1 MDVFERLAAL
11 PGALRNAL
19 HEQVTNEVQRRRMP
33 HAKFGTGV
41 IVRGAEYITI
51 GRNVF
56 FDHRSYLNT
65 NGASGSIKI
74 GDNVEIGPYTVLW
87 GGGGLTI
94 GDNVHI
100 GTHVHVTSMEGNHIA
115 AHTEDPFHPLEIRR
129 LPVIIGSHVLI
140 YSHAVIVPGV
150 TIGHHAAIAAGAVV
164 TQDVPPYALVGGVP
178 ARVIHYVT
186 DHHQEDPSGNVLR

>member
-11 PGALRNAL
+11 PGALGKAL
-19 HEQVTNEVQRRRMP
+19 HEQVTNEVQRRRLSD
-33 HAKFGTGV
+33 AKFGTGV
-41 IVRGAEYITI
+41 IVRGAEHITI

-65 NGASGSIKI
+65 NGAAGSIKI

-100 GTHVHVTSMEGNHIA
+100 GTHVHITSMEGDHIA
-115 AHTEDPFHPLEIRR
+115 AHTENPFHPLEIRR

-164 TQDVPPYALVGGVP
+164 TEDVPPYALVGGVP
-178 ARVIHYVT
+178 AKVIHYIAE
-186 DHHQEDPSGNVLR
+186 DHREEPSGGVLR